1 MNCRNCGNILSD
13 DADYCQSCGAKVVR
27 ERITLKGL
35 KSDFFSNVLGLDNL
49 FVRTLIHFVTSPDK
63 VISEYISGTRKRYIN
78 PFAFLVIG
86 TAVATF
92 VFNFFSDDYSE
103 LMLATQTESFYESLF
118 SMSNPDIEKNTVEY
132 QEKYLEYKKEQAEAN
147 KVTQSF
153 MLKYFNLIAFVL
165 IPFYTFLALMVFG
178 KKKFNYGEHLVIN
191 SYLLGFGLF
200 SGTLFFLLGLLINP
214 SIYFVS
220 TLVIIFYY
228 LLTYKKICG
237 YSIGQMIL
245 KLLRFVVVLILSVI
259 VFFIFAIII
268 GIIIA
273 YMRAMIFR

>member
-1 MNCRNCGNILSD
+1 MNCRNCENILAD
-13 DADYCQSCGAKVVR
+13 DADYCQSCGAKVIR

-92 VFNFFSDDYSE
+92 IFNFFSDDYSE
-103 LMLATQTESFYESLF
+103 LILATQTESFYESLF

-153 MLKYFNLIAFVL
+153 MLKYFNIIAFML
-165 IPFYTFLALMVFG
+165 IPFYTFLAVMVFG
-178 KKKFNYGEHLVIN
+178 RKRFNYGEHLVIN

-200 SGTLFFLLGLLINP
+200 SGTLFFLLGLLISP

-220 TLVIIFYY
+220 SLVVIFYY
-228 LLTYKKICG
+228 LFTYKKLCS

-245 KLLRFVVVLILSVI
+245 KLLKFVVVLILSTI

-273 YMRAMIFR
+273 YMRAMIFG